1 MNDFRQSR
9 RGFLKT
15 AAITVT
21 AFTVVPRK
29 VLGGSF
35 LAPSDELT
43 KAIIGVGGMG
53 RGHIGYPG
61 SRLTAIC

>member
-1 MNDFRQSR
+1 MKQSR

-15 AAITVT
+15 AAIAVT
-21 AFTVVPRK
+21 AFTIVPRK

-53 RGHIGYPG
+53 QGHI
-61 SRLTAIC
+61 